1 MSLLSSCGCL
11 ADVAV
16 TLERES
22 DVPLLSVAQTFP
34 GKLIS
39 IVYNPELPAVNCH
52 HCSDIQHVSCD
63 LLIAAPLQECF
74 TVFDVVLHCSSV
86 K

>member
-1 MSLLSSCGCL
+1 MAAG
-11 ADVAV
+11 
-16 TLERES
+16 LEREWS
-22 DVPLLSVAQTFP
+22 VPFLSVAQAFP

-39 IVYNPELPAVNCH
+39 IVYHPELPAVNCH

-63 LLIAAPLQECF
+63 LLVAAPLQECL
-74 TVFDVVLHCSSV
+74 TVLDIVLHCSSA